1 MDKSFAFKTTV
12 DHFEALKISGLS
24 KYIKETLKSTTN
36 KTVTLKY
43 QYQNTDDTKMVS
55 ILLYDSTN
63 LTNAARYR

>member
-1 MDKSFAFKTTV
+1 LDKSFAFKTTV